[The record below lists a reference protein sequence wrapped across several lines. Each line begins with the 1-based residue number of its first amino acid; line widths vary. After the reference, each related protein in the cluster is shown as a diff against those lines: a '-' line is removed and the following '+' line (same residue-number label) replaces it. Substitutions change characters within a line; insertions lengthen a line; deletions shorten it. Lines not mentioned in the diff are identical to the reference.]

1 MAGILRH
8 AEAHEE
14 QLVHKNV
21 ILFYQEQ
28 RFSRNSPA
36 WLKQGTLQ
44 VSQVETCLGFSL
56 ILCLIAVAQYHVVGT
71 THSVTDI

>member
-1 MAGILRH
+1 MAGIVRH
-8 AEAHEE
+8 AEVHEE
-14 QLVHKNV
+14 QLVHKTV

-28 RFSRNSPA
+28 RFSRNSPS

-44 VSQVETCLGFSL
+44 SFQLETYLGFSL
-56 ILCLIAVAQYHVVGT
+56 ILCLIAVAQYYVVRA

>member
-14 QLVHKNV
+14 QLVHKTV

-28 RFSRNSPA
+28 RFSRNSPS
-36 WLKQGTLQ
+36 WLKQGSLHS
-44 VSQVETCLGFSL
+44 SQLETCLGFSL
-56 ILCLIAVAQYHVVGT
+56 ILCLVAVAQYYVVRT
-71 THSVTDI
+71 THFVTDI